1 MLDNKTNW
9 LYALTI
15 ASVGLM
21 VAMTIGLAGCAQM
34 QQPDYYNKPKAS
46 SQTDAIAWAENADAL
61 QTIRPPM
68 QIQFGLNTRQPN
80 ANQPTGSQASA
91 PSGTGPANT
100 KLSADAGGIPGGTA
114 SGTPAPVAS
123 AQPVVAPVGSATA
136 MPNSTGAP
144 PSDAPPQIASGNTAD
159 SVQSASA
166 PPSPQA
172 QLMPEPQTFAGTL
185 PCFHREMQCTAQ
197 RVTLTLAPNGR
208 WRARATYLEQ
218 NNQSGKPLTSQGCW
232 KSVATRQPVIILLDV
247 KGNVQAEMVMVSNN
261 VLRLRTLD
269 GQAPNLTYN
278 ITRQPDL
285 DPIDELNKAPVP
297 ACP

>member
-1 MLDNKTNW
+1 MKRPPLSLDAPTRR
-9 LYALTI
+9 
-15 ASVGLM
+15 VGLM
-21 VAMTIGLAGCAQM
+21 MAMAIGLAGCAQM

-68 QIQFGLNTRQPN
+68 QIQFGLNTRQ
-80 ANQPTGSQASA
+80 AGTNQPSSPQGSAQSSTESA
-91 PSGTGPANT
+91 NS
-100 KLSADAGGIPGGTA
+100 KLSANAGGITGGTPV
-114 SGTPAPVAS
+114 GTPAPVAS
-123 AQPVVAPVGSATA
+123 AQPVAPAGSAPTI
-136 MPNSTGAP
+136 PSSTGTP

-159 SVQSASA
+159 SVQSASP
-166 PPSPQA
+166 PPSAQA

-208 WRARATYLEQ
+208 WRARSTYLEQ
-218 NNQSGKPLTSQGCW
+218 NSQSGKPLTSQGCW
-232 KSVATRQPVIILLDV
+232 KTVATRQPVIILLDM
-247 KGNVQAEMVMVSNN
+247 KGNVQAEMVMASNN

>member
-1 MLDNKTNW
+1 MKRTPLFLDAT
-9 LYALTI
+9 TRR
-15 ASVGLM
+15 VGLM
-21 VAMTIGLAGCAQM
+21 AAMTIGLAGCAQM
-34 QQPDYYNKPKAS
+34 QQPDYYNTPKAS
-46 SQTDAIAWAENADAL
+46 SQTDAISWAENADAL

-68 QIQFGLNTRQPN
+68 QIQFGLNTRQPSPT
-80 ANQPTGSQASA
+80 QPAGSQTTASTGSGQ
-91 PSGTGPANT
+91 ANT
-100 KLSADAGGIPGGTA
+100 KVSANAG
-114 SGTPAPVAS
+114 GTPAPVAS
-123 AQPVVAPVGSATA
+123 AQPVAPAGPAPA
-136 MPNSTGAP
+136 IPNSTGTP
-144 PSDAPPQIASGNTAD
+144 PSDAPPEIANGNTAD
-159 SVQSASA
+159 SVQSTSP

-208 WRARATYLEQ
+208 WRARSTYLEQ
-218 NNQSGKPLTSQGCW
+218 NSQSGKPLTSQGCW
-232 KSVATRQPVIILLDV
+232 KTVATRQPVIILLDM

-285 DPIDELNKAPVP
+285 DPIDELNKAPAP